1 MVPPSG
7 PSRLFSLAALLSTH
21 PARPSLSAGPMPQ
34 EVRDH
39 ARRNGR
45 IIPDDGD
52 TPSSAL
58 PARSDRG
65 DATLSEAL
73 LRRCAKTMCRWTD
86 APLAVTV
93 YYSRCYVTGWGAH

>member
-7 PSRLFSLAALLSTH
+7 PSRLFSLAAPRFSQPILRGLRS
-21 PARPSLSAGPMPQ
+21 RPVLCPQSL
-34 EVRDH
+34 
-39 ARRNGR
+39 
-45 IIPDDGD
+45 ILDDGD

-58 PARSDRG
+58 PARSERG
-65 DATLSEAL
+65 DATLSEA

-86 APLAVTV
+86 APLTVAV